1 MDMDFMGK
9 KRSPIQKSTAKKEL
23 PGFRASSELPQN
35 SEADQATLVI
45 SEDEL
50 ASAFSSESASTVL
63 PGTDPT
69 DLTLDRDKNEDKSIE
84 GSDMKRP
91 FAKAPRL
98 KTKKKHIVILL
109 IILGI
114 VAASAAG
121 WLVSQRLM
129 DKKDQEGEVQTVN
142 AEQKVEPEAPKTVA
156 SPMTGLEVSPEI
168 AKKQVTAI
176 MIENGVDARPQAG
189 LLQADM
195 VFEAVAEGGITRFVS
210 LYQDSSPDH
219 VGPIRS
225 ARPYYVEIAKTFDAA
240 FVHAGGSDDGLAKI
254 NELDVKDMSAF
265 EENGTY
271 TRINYRA
278 APHNLYS
285 SIEKLN
291 ARQTALGYTSS
302 SYTPWKR
309 KNDSA
314 QTPSMSTITFSV
326 SSPLY
331 NPSFTYDATTNS
343 YLRSQNGEAHT
354 DEKSGKQINP
364 KVVLAIVTAKGQQGI
379 YSTYRTTGSGEI
391 RVFQDGIVSEGTW
404 AKESSTAPFVFKD
417 KNGLEFN
424 FNKGQIWTTFL
435 GSTGNITTAP

>member
-1 MDMDFMGK
+1 
-9 KRSPIQKSTAKKEL
+9 
-23 PGFRASSELPQN
+23 
-35 SEADQATLVI
+35 
-45 SEDEL
+45 
-50 ASAFSSESASTVL
+50 
-63 PGTDPT
+63 
-69 DLTLDRDKNEDKSIE
+69 
-84 GSDMKRP
+84 
-91 FAKAPRL
+91 
-98 KTKKKHIVILL
+98 
-109 IILGI
+109 
-114 VAASAAG
+114 
-121 WLVSQRLM
+121 
-129 DKKDQEGEVQTVN
+129 
-142 AEQKVEPEAPKTVA
+142 
-156 SPMTGLEVSPEI
+156 MTGLEVAPEI

-176 MIENGVDARPQAG
+176 MIENGVDARPQTG

-254 NELDVKDMSAF
+254 RELSVKDMSAF

-271 TRINYRA
+271 TRVNYRS

-291 ARQTALGYTSS
+291 ARQAALGFTTST
-302 SYTPWKR
+302 YTPWKR
-309 KNDSA
+309 KNDTA
-314 QTPSMSTITFSV
+314 QTPSASTITFSV
-326 SSPLY
+326 SGPLY
-331 NPSFTYDATTNS
+331 NPSFTYDVTTNS
-343 YLRSQNGEAHT
+343 YLRSQNGGAHT
-354 DEKSGKQINP
+354 DEKTGKQINP
-364 KVVLAIVTAKGQQGI
+364 KVVLAIITAKGQQGI

-391 RVFQDGIVSEGTW
+391 KVFQDGIISEGTW
-404 AKESSTAPFVFKD
+404 SKETSTAPFVFKD